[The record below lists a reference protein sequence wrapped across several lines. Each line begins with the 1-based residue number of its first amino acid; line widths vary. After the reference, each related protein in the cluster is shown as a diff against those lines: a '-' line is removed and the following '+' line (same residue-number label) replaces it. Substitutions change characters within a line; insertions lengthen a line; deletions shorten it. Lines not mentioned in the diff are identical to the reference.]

1 MVKGRKAKPTTAPQ
15 KALFNDRS
23 SEIGNLHTNERELR
37 EDHACPCED
46 ICSPDLI
53 SSGGALQ
60 IEQRNGF
67 LLNGHFILG
76 LSNKDGPD
84 NSQDL
89 EWAERNIKIQ
99 FHLFNVLILFLSIE
113 AYFDCHFFD
122 PVSMRGPL
130 HR

>member
-1 MVKGRKAKPTTAPQ
+1 MVKGRKAKPTAAPQ

-37 EDHACPCED
+37 EDHVHKD

-76 LSNKDGPD
+76 S
-84 NSQDL
+84 
-89 EWAERNIKIQ
+89 E
-99 FHLFNVLILFLSIE
+99 
-113 AYFDCHFFD
+113 
-122 PVSMRGPL
+122 
-130 HR
+130 

>member
-37 EDHACPCED
+37 EDHVSPCED

-76 LSNKDGPD
+76 S
-84 NSQDL
+84 
-89 EWAERNIKIQ
+89 E
-99 FHLFNVLILFLSIE
+99 
-113 AYFDCHFFD
+113 
-122 PVSMRGPL
+122 
-130 HR
+130 